1 MEVYNI
7 KIRFDEAV
15 NCCVS
20 CSEENIFITSI
31 KSAAMFQSLSVG
43 VREVVFGNQVTI
55 IAPCNLYECTIGDE
69 SFVGPFVEIQ
79 KGVTIGSRCKIQS
92 HSFICELV
100 TIGNDCFV
108 GHGVMFVNDLFSNG
122 GPSGNSAG
130 WKPTFIGNRIS
141 IGSNATILP
150 LSLIHI

>member
-55 IAPCNLYECTIGDE
+55 IAPCNLYECRIGD
-69 SFVGPFVEIQ
+69 
-79 KGVTIGSRCKIQS
+79 
-92 HSFICELV
+92 
-100 TIGNDCFV
+100 
-108 GHGVMFVNDLFSNG
+108 
-122 GPSGNSAG
+122 
-130 WKPTFIGNRIS
+130 
-141 IGSNATILP
+141 
-150 LSLIHI
+150 